1 MTNKTVIKNLH
12 LYMPGEDV
20 IKMLKRHEL
29 LLGRIMTDINTL
41 PGELRA
47 MKEQMLK
54 VISEV
59 SAKVASLEAALQQ
72 QGTLSPEAQAELDG
86 LKAALQMADD
96 LNPDVVA

>member
-1 MTNKTVIKNLH
+1 MTKTVIKNLH
-12 LYMPGEDV
+12 FHMPSDEV
-20 IKMLKRHEL
+20 AKTLKRHEL